1 MLDTMREAVEG
12 LNWMAGKTF
21 LHGTDGP
28 DELQSE
34 VLRRIEALSNE
45 AGNLGSLSKIP
56 SPEAAL
62 RELLKGRS
70 EYHQPDVPVALVP
83 YSLERISLP
92 ESLVGLPEATDLLPE
107 SARQYLQGRE
117 LMLREEPPEEQ
128 SPPYWDPVLKRNK
141 KHYRQFIQKLHSIGF
156 LQYTQKPKNQVGVFF
171 VHKSDQERIRLIVDA
186 RSTNALFK
194 DPPGV
199 ELCSSEGF
207 SRIEC
212 QLSGKARPGSVEF
225 FSELQSLNLFVGLSD
240 VKDCFHRLRQ
250 PRWLA
255 EYFCLM
261 PIKARWVGLEG
272 SSLDGVLLHADSVIY
287 PMPGSLC
294 MGFSWSLYFS
304 QAINEHQCKLVPSR
318 KESPIIS
325 DEGEAVVFSSADSRR
340 DPNGSTRHY
349 VYVDNL
355 GILSSHEGVVRNAL
369 QELDEHFSRQGLLLH
384 PGEVSQGETKALGT
398 ILDGNQLCSRITPER
413 FHKVRQSIRGILRRK
428 KISGRTLEIVIGH
441 ATFCALNNRML
452 LSCFHSCYKFIQ
464 ACYYSPTALWTSA
477 RAELQAFAGMMIFLR
492 SDWWRPWNELVC
504 CSDASTTGFG
514 VCTSFWNIADVAEV
528 GRVQERSRFKRNQ
541 SCPARESSLTAAG
554 FVKDSITGSWRSG
567 EIDGEEYLSL
577 TGWSLD
583 NDFPEVPARL
593 LRKELWQPRLWGK
606 WQFDEKIIN
615 LEARAAVKALKRVA
629 LSRFGS
635 HVRQLFLLDNLS
647 LVLALERCRSRQLDL
662 LKIVRIFCSY
672 CICRGIQPSFRWI
685 PSELNNSDEPS
696 RYDTDEPSKLL
707 TDLIPNGPEDNSGV
721 GFARQRKE
729 SSSAQSGES
738 AEARNSC
745 QDSNQAN
752 KPEVAGTTSEREACR
767 QKGFAGLSDFARRSS
782 SGGHPCTDLSFKKRQ
797 SDLQEF
803 RQQQHC
809 SEVQQEAEEPS
820 DSCQVSATHL
830 CRSTLR
836 GERQVQP
843 QLAREK
849 SCGYGHREDVQEG
862 VSGFYR
868 MGRSNKTTRRPG
880 RESGPTHHRLHERE
894 VLDGSPGLCGR
905 PANSKLDASSPSVQP
920 HWRSPSPSL
929 HPSSCGWR
937 RLCPGR
943 SRTPYPLAVWCG
955 MAALMVEGGHLN
967 MAIFLLVAVST
978 YARPSELLRL
988 RIFSLI
994 RPAVGITGSWSLLM
1008 SPEELQQPSKTG
1020 DFDVSVLLDSPY
1032 MISWASKIFSAMK
1045 ETEAE
1050 APLWSFNY
1058 SQYLRIFQASAKKL
1072 GLPLQPY
1079 HTRHQWSVDRQEQ
1092 EVQVTARGA
1101 EERTVEEHKVDSSI
1115 RKVCATGQKLGT
1127 GEPAIQRLLFDLRGG
1142 NRGHHSFKKS
1152 PSEFSFP
1159 RRSAKGPYVADL
1171 FSGNGGVAAACER
1184 LGFRSNEWDIR
1195 HGHHCDL
1202 TRRKVLR
1209 RLKVDIKQGK
1219 VLAAML
1225 DPPCDSFSAARDRTK
1240 VIRTRAQPWGVD
1252 ESLLTENEKQNV
1264 TLGNSCFASC
1274 CNLIRVLNLYK
1285 VPWILANHVSSKCW
1299 QLPFLQH
1306 LEQQE
1311 HVVSIISDCCQ
1322 YGTAWQKRQKFLC
1335 GNIAPADLHR
1345 IDHRCNN
1352 SGICSRSDRPHFRL
1366 TGKGPN
1372 NINWTTIAEPY
1383 PKQLCDG
1390 LAYSLTCVYHYNTS
1404 HY

>member
-1 MLDTMREAVEG
+1 MREAVEG

-70 EYHQPDVPVALVP
+70 EYHQPDVPVALAP

-171 VHKSDQERIRLIVDA
+171 VHKSDQKRIRLIVDA

-304 QAINEHQCKLVPSR
+304 QAINEHQCKLVPSL

-325 DEGEAVVFSSADSRR
+325 DKGEAVVFSSADSRR

-413 FHKVRQSIRGILRRK
+413 CHKVRQSIRGILRRK

-541 SCPARESSLTAAG
+541 SCSARESSLTAAG

-797 SDLQEF
+797 SDLQQF

-920 HWRSPSPSL
+920 DWRSPSPSL
-929 HPSSCGWR
+929 HPSSSWLATTLPWKVEDSIPACSVVWDGGLDGGGWSPQHGHFPFGGCFNQHM
-937 RLCPGR
+937 LDLPSCFGWEL
-943 SRTPYPLAVWCG
+943 SRWYGLQLESQ
-955 MAALMVEGGHLN
+955 AAGV
-967 MAIFLLVAVST
+967 
-978 YARPSELLRL
+978 Y
-988 RIFSLI
+988 
-994 RPAVGITGSWSLLM
+994 W
-1008 SPEELQQPSKTG
+1008 
-1020 DFDVSVLLDSPY
+1020 
-1032 MISWASKIFSAMK
+1032 WAQR
-1045 ETEAE
+1045 
-1050 APLWSFNY
+1050 SFN
-1058 SQYLRIFQASAKKL
+1058 
-1072 GLPLQPY
+1072 
-1079 HTRHQWSVDRQEQ
+1079 
-1092 EVQVTARGA
+1092 
-1101 EERTVEEHKVDSSI
+1101 
-1115 RKVCATGQKLGT
+1115 
-1127 GEPAIQRLLFDLRGG
+1127 
-1142 NRGHHSFKKS
+1142 N
-1152 PSEFSFP
+1152 P
-1159 RRSAKGPYVADL
+1159 RRQATSMWV
-1171 FSGNGGVAAACER
+1171 
-1184 LGFRSNEWDIR
+1184 
-1195 HGHHCDL
+1195 
-1202 TRRKVLR
+1202 
-1209 RLKVDIKQGK
+1209 
-1219 VLAAML
+1219 
-1225 DPPCDSFSAARDRTK
+1225 
-1240 VIRTRAQPWGVD
+1240 
-1252 ESLLTENEKQNV
+1252 
-1264 TLGNSCFASC
+1264 SC
-1274 CNLIRVLNLYK
+1274 
-1285 VPWILANHVSSKCW
+1285 
-1299 QLPFLQH
+1299 
-1306 LEQQE
+1306 
-1311 HVVSIISDCCQ
+1311 
-1322 YGTAWQKRQKFLC
+1322 
-1335 GNIAPADLHR
+1335 
-1345 IDHRCNN
+1345 
-1352 SGICSRSDRPHFRL
+1352 
-1366 TGKGPN
+1366 
-1372 NINWTTIAEPY
+1372 
-1383 PKQLCDG
+1383 
-1390 LAYSLTCVYHYNTS
+1390 
-1404 HY
+1404 

>member
-1 MLDTMREAVEG
+1 MNLSLGSNGNASLFGARDLPLIGGATPSPSFLARDIFPLPHPPSGVVPIGIGRRSQQRCARRARMLDTMKEAVEG

-21 LHGTDGP
+21 LHGTDSGP

-34 VLRRIEALSNE
+34 VLRRIEVLSNE

-70 EYHQPDVPVALVP
+70 EYHQPDVPVALAP

-92 ESLVGLPEATDLLPE
+92 DSLVGLPEATDLLPE

-117 LMLREEPPEEQ
+117 LMLREGPPEEP

-141 KHYRQFIQKLHSIGF
+141 KHYRQFIQRLHSIGF

-171 VHKSDQERIRLIVDA
+171 VHKSDQKRIRLIVDA

-212 QLSGKARPGSVEF
+212 QLSGRARPGSPEF
-225 FSELQSLNLFVGLSD
+225 FSELKSLNLFVGLSD

-272 SSLDGVLLHADSVIY
+272 SSLDGAILHADSVIY

-304 QAINEHQCKLVPSR
+304 QAINEHQCKLVPSLR
-318 KESPIIS
+318 ESPIIT
-325 DEGEAVVFSSADSRR
+325 DKGEAVVFASCDSRR
-340 DPNGSTRHY
+340 DPDGSTRHY

-355 GILSSHEGVVRNAL
+355 GILSPHEGVVRNAL

-398 ILDGNQLCSRITPER
+398 ILDGNQLCSKITPER
-413 FHKVRQSIRGILRRK
+413 FHRVRQSIRGILRRK
-428 KISGRTLEIVIGH
+428 RVSGRTLEIVIGH

-514 VCTSFWNIADVAEV
+514 VCTSFWNVVDVAEV

-541 SCPARESSLTAAG
+541 SCSARESSLTAAG

-567 EIDGEEYLSL
+567 EIDGEEYLNL

-583 NDFPEVPARL
+583 NNFPEVPARL

-629 LSRFGS
+629 LSRFRS

-707 TDLIPNGPEDNSGV
+707 TALIPNGPEVNSGA
-721 GFARQRKE
+721 GCARQRKE
-729 SSSAQSGES
+729 TSAEKSGES
-738 AEARNSC
+738 AEAWIGH
-745 QDSNQAN
+745 QDSGQAE
-752 KPEVAGTTSEREACR
+752 KPDVASTTSEREACR
-767 QKGFAGLSDFARRSS
+767 KKGVAHLPDFGRGS
-782 SGGHPCTDLSFKKRQ
+782 SGGSDPCADLSFPKAGKFVNLHFPWIYIFARIYI
-797 SDLQEF
+797 
-803 RQQQHC
+803 
-809 SEVQQEAEEPS
+809 PN
-820 DSCQVSATHL
+820 
-830 CRSTLR
+830 LR
-836 GERQVQP
+836 KLKG
-843 QLAREK
+843 K
-849 SCGYGHREDVQEG
+849 CK
-862 VSGFYR
+862 FYIFPK
-868 MGRSNKTTRRPG
+868 NV
-880 RESGPTHHRLHERE
+880 
-894 VLDGSPGLCGR
+894 VLDE
-905 PANSKLDASSPSVQP
+905 KFKISVK
-920 HWRSPSPSL
+920 
-929 HPSSCGWR
+929 
-937 RLCPGR
+937 
-943 SRTPYPLAVWCG
+943 
-955 MAALMVEGGHLN
+955 
-967 MAIFLLVAVST
+967 I
-978 YARPSELLRL
+978 
-988 RIFSLI
+988 
-994 RPAVGITGSWSLLM
+994 
-1008 SPEELQQPSKTG
+1008 
-1020 DFDVSVLLDSPY
+1020 
-1032 MISWASKIFSAMK
+1032 KIFQ
-1045 ETEAE
+1045 
-1050 APLWSFNY
+1050 F
-1058 SQYLRIFQASAKKL
+1058 F
-1072 GLPLQPY
+1072 
-1079 HTRHQWSVDRQEQ
+1079 
-1092 EVQVTARGA
+1092 
-1101 EERTVEEHKVDSSI
+1101 
-1115 RKVCATGQKLGT
+1115 
-1127 GEPAIQRLLFDLRGG
+1127 
-1142 NRGHHSFKKS
+1142 
-1152 PSEFSFP
+1152 
-1159 RRSAKGPYVADL
+1159 
-1171 FSGNGGVAAACER
+1171 
-1184 LGFRSNEWDIR
+1184 
-1195 HGHHCDL
+1195 
-1202 TRRKVLR
+1202 
-1209 RLKVDIKQGK
+1209 
-1219 VLAAML
+1219 
-1225 DPPCDSFSAARDRTK
+1225 
-1240 VIRTRAQPWGVD
+1240 
-1252 ESLLTENEKQNV
+1252 
-1264 TLGNSCFASC
+1264 
-1274 CNLIRVLNLYK
+1274 
-1285 VPWILANHVSSKCW
+1285 
-1299 QLPFLQH
+1299 
-1306 LEQQE
+1306 
-1311 HVVSIISDCCQ
+1311 
-1322 YGTAWQKRQKFLC
+1322 
-1335 GNIAPADLHR
+1335 
-1345 IDHRCNN
+1345 
-1352 SGICSRSDRPHFRL
+1352 
-1366 TGKGPN
+1366 
-1372 NINWTTIAEPY
+1372 
-1383 PKQLCDG
+1383 
-1390 LAYSLTCVYHYNTS
+1390 
-1404 HY
+1404 